1 MTIQNNY
8 VPVKAKGNGSTVN
21 FSFTWPALSAAF
33 IEVYLEDIA
42 TGVQTKQTV
51 GTDYNVT
58 SSDED
63 GGVIS
68 FVTAPS
74 SSYNVIIARNVPIT
88 QEKPYTTSKGFEGNE
103 IEKSFDKDVAINQQ
117 QEEELK
123 RTVKAPLGTQN
134 FDGTL
139 PPLSAGKAVI
149 IKDDLTGLKLSTFN
163 IENID
168 ELTQEA
174 KDAATSA
181 NNSAIDANNAASAAA
196 GSATSAAQSAER
208 AKDKF
213 KGEWSPSYPNG
224 YMIGDTV
231 LYNGTQWE
239 SSIDNNTTIPPEE
252 SSGISSSWKLF
263 LPGYTGA
270 DEFIAD
276 VQEATFKGDGVTKE
290 FNLTQ
295 KNPLLKPTS
304 IKQILFVEVD
314 NVVLSE
320 KNYTIKVVG
329 NDSIIEFYDVPP
341 AIVDGDYNIVVRGAT
356 PKFVEVLHAVP
367 LGGVMI
373 FTTPNLPQGWLE
385 LNGQTISATT
395 YPELVELLNPG
406 QSTATLID
414 MRGVAARGWDNGRG
428 LDTGRQLGDYQ
439 EDALQNITGQVG
451 LAKIQTSQLVRGTAG
466 AFTAKNGSSNAYSSS
481 FSNTSSTVDLI
492 EFDASNVARTA
503 NETRMKNVSVIYAIK
518 AFDTVNNPGSIDIGG
533 LAQDVNNIESK
544 IVTGVFHAVD
554 QKPTGVDGGT
564 SIAGVQT
571 RILNT
576 VKENSIAGA
585 SLTSNLITL
594 PAGRY
599 KIKAKAPTFRSD
611 RTRCYIVDDSNNSK
625 LIIGNSYYFNNSSG
639 FGLTDLEG
647 FINLV
652 SQTSIRL
659 DHYTKNGVANEGLG
673 VDVSDGEVEIYAS
686 IIIEKIGG

>member
-149 IKDDLTGLKLSTFN
+149 IKDDLTGLKLSTFD

-181 NNSAIDANNAASAAA
+181 SNSAIDANNAASAAA
-196 GSATSAAQSAER
+196 GSATSAANSAER

-231 LYNGTQWE
+231 LYNATQWE
-239 SSIDNNTTIPPEE
+239 SSIDNNTTRPPEE

-263 LPGYTGA
+263 LPGSKGS
-270 DEFIAD
+270 DEYVAD

-320 KNYTIKVVG
+320 LNYTIKTVN
-329 NDSIIEFYDVPP
+329 NDSIIEFYDIPP
-341 AIVDGDYNIVVRGAT
+341 AIVDGDYNIIVRGVT
-356 PKFVEVLHAVP
+356 PKSIKQYEDDIAKNTADIATKADKLLSEPIAA
-367 LGGVMI
+367 GYII
-373 FTTPNLPQGWLE
+373 FGN
-385 LNGQTISATT
+385 
-395 YPELVELLNPG
+395 
-406 QSTATLID
+406 
-414 MRGVAARGWDNGRG
+414 
-428 LDTGRQLGDYQ
+428 
-439 EDALQNITGQVG
+439 
-451 LAKIQTSQLVRGTAG
+451 SQLVYNYNIKSITKIRTGRFKVTLDDSLQNKFYDVMA
-466 AFTAKNGSSNAYSSS
+466 TSV
-481 FSNTSSTVDLI
+481 TSS
-492 EFDASNVARTA
+492 
-503 NETRMKNVSVIYAIK
+503 YAVLN
-518 AFDTVNNPGSIDIGG
+518 AMNY
-533 LAQDVNNIESK
+533 
-544 IVTGVFHAVD
+544 
-554 QKPTGVDGGT
+554 VDGT
-564 SIAGVQT
+564 FELSCY
-571 RILNT
+571 
-576 VKENSIAGA
+576 SA
-585 SLTSNLITL
+585 SGSEVDHQL
-594 PAGRY
+594 G
-599 KIKAKAPTFRSD
+599 FRVYERKS
-611 RTRCYIVDDSNNSK
+611 
-625 LIIGNSYYFNNSSG
+625 
-639 FGLTDLEG
+639 
-647 FINLV
+647 
-652 SQTSIRL
+652 
-659 DHYTKNGVANEGLG
+659 
-673 VDVSDGEVEIYAS
+673 
-686 IIIEKIGG
+686 